1 MNQVENEVKAYM
13 RKQWYVA
20 NKKLSFNPFLAYT
33 LQIDPDDPDSFYTDQ
48 PVNIAQRIVDVFIR
62 VYGSIGENQISILT
76 DTIEAGIKAYNG
88 NYSLTKLHEDLQSR
102 IDDQSVKSSIIG
114 LINKFGVLLKMD
126 PFSAEESDI
135 GWNEIY
141 GSDGQEQ
148 ITVFQ
153 LAQIAPY
160 VQKII
165 IEFSL
170 WDLWNHVIAMKAT
183 QNSPR
188 VVVLDEIQN
197 LSLSESSP
205 VRKYLQEGRKLG
217 LSLIA
222 ATQSFAGMKGISSPE
237 MNSLMNAGTKLFFRP
252 TDQEIP
258 SVAKL
263 IFNFDSTRSEA
274 DWRSELGRLGKG
286 QCIVIINNGT
296 NRKQNAMIVNVPSMK
311 ERGI

>member
-1 MNQVENEVKAYM
+1 M
-13 RKQWYVA
+13 
-20 NKKLSFNPFLAYT
+20 
-33 LQIDPDDPDSFYTDQ
+33 
-48 PVNIAQRIVDVFIR
+48 
-62 VYGSIGENQISILT
+62 
-76 DTIEAGIKAYNG
+76 
-88 NYSLTKLHEDLQSR
+88 
-102 IDDQSVKSSIIG
+102 DQSVKSSIIG